1 MATYT
6 VTGHPLNYNDLYD
19 PANPADHDI
28 VKATLLTKGVGQT
41 VTITLSGPVDTKV
54 KGHGA
59 LK

>member
-6 VTGHPLNYNDLYD
+6 VTGHPLNYTDLGLAASTD
-19 PANPADHDI
+19 Q
-28 VKATLLTKGVGQT
+28 VKAAMHITGVGGSI
-41 VTITLSGPVDTKV
+41 TITLTGPEDTKV

>member
-19 PANPADHDI
+19 PANPADFDP
-28 VKATLLTKGVGQT
+28 VKAALLTKGVGQT
-41 VTITLSGPVDTKV
+41 VTLTLSGAVDAKV

-59 LK
+59 LR